1 MNLPSICLNMIVK
14 NESHVVLKTLN
25 NLCSYIDFSYWVI
38 CDTGSTDNT
47 KELIKDFFKEKNI
60 NGELVEH
67 KWKDFGYN
75 RSNALK
81 AAYNKTDYVFIFDAD
96 DEIVGDFKLPNTYDC
111 DRYTLRFGK
120 DFVYIRPLLFNNRKR
135 WCFKGVLHEYLS
147 SIDEVSGDKTITGD
161 YHIESGRT
169 GDRSKNP
176 NKYIDDANILKKAH
190 YDEFDKDYNLSCRY
204 AFYCAQS
211 YKDSGPTYMD
221 DAIEWYKKCLGL
233 NMWLQEKFH
242 SCFTIGELYMI
253 KKDNV
258 NALKYWYKTIEYDS
272 ERIDGIVNAVS
283 FLRNDGQHLL
293 VNALYHKF
301 KNYNK
306 KPEGKLFLF
315 QNLYQ
320 DQLEYQNAISA
331 FYVNDKESGYACCK
345 QILINNV
352 LPYNL
357 LISTIKNCTFYIDLL
372 KADTNKDVLQ
382 LFYSFDSIVS
392 NISNKKEII
401 DENIVTIWNTLFDK
415 NKSTLVKRSNYS
427 FENRTANPK
436 ILLTFTTCKR
446 VDLFKQTVNSM
457 LNHWLDINK
466 VDYWFCVDDNS
477 TEVDRNNMKILY
489 PWVNY
494 YNKTIEEKG
503 HLKSMNIIWD
513 KLNEIQPVYWI
524 HMEDDFLFYNKMNYI
539 EEAIN
544 AMNNELCTSNNV
556 KQVLFNRNYGETI
569 ESYNTRGHI
578 LNNEYSNIALHHF
591 VRGTFPY
598 PNCHYWPHYSFR
610 PSLIDVKTIL
620 ELGNYDSENTFF
632 EMDYANKWA
641 KAGYTSAF
649 FNKMTNRHIGRLTS
663 DRGTKNIKNAYEL
676 NDENQFYKEEP
687 KKVVKNINIKIVNLE
702 RRPDRKE
709 ETVKKLE
716 IAGINNYEF
725 IKAVDGQMLEPTQEL
740 FDLFKGNDFGSRKGF
755 IGCAL
760 SHYNLWNQL
769 LDDKNNDYYLIMED
783 DFSLCTNF
791 KNKLESLK
799 NDFTLRDCVFLGYT
813 MFEKNRQQV
822 KNIYANDA
830 SKTIKVV
837 PLNKDLYIGGYFAY
851 SINKNGA
858 KKMMDYIQT
867 NGIKHGIDY
876 LNKIINNLESYECQ
890 PQLVFSTW
898 SGSEPGKKIDSDIQN
913 FYDCFD
919 FSNIKNNLK
928 EQFTFIQNLDQPGND
943 MYYHNKSLE
952 EQMTIAFKDD
962 MCACFNTLG
971 FFKNKINLDDLR
983 SSPYFSEKDG
993 LYIKKEYYEEEEN
1006 KKEQIETNEKNK
1018 YIRVKMLCNWCSSEQ
1033 LCKEWS
1039 NMCEEGFIWKNM
1051 ELVWTEKREEIDYYI
1066 IINFPPKDAYFEPL
1080 KTIVFQMEP
1089 WVNDLTKNWGVKT
1102 WGEWADPDPD
1112 KFLRVF
1118 SHKSNLNAVQWQIN
1132 IPLNQLKKSIVSIKK
1147 NGVSCVCSSKN
1158 YDEGHILRNNL
1169 IKYLE
1174 EKEINI
1180 HVYGRK
1186 NYHHFKSYNGPLLDD
1201 NKFNGFSP
1209 YKYCFSVENNSEY
1222 NYATEKLW
1230 EPILCESLCFYYGCP
1245 NVTDYIDSNAFVLL
1259 DIYDFEKSYQIIKQ
1273 AIEED
1278 LWSQRIDIIRKEKQR
1293 ILSELGVFPTIQKII
1308 NETNIKKQLKLRRI

>member
-1 MNLPSICLNMIVK
+1 MIVK
-14 NESHVVLKTLN
+14 NESHIVLKTLN

-60 NGELVEH
+60 KGELLEH

-96 DEIVGDFKLPNTYDC
+96 DEIIGDFQLPNTYDC
-111 DRYTLRFGK
+111 DRYTLKFGK
-120 DFVYIRPLLFNNRKR
+120 DFLYVRPLLFNNRKR

-147 SIDEVSGDKTITGD
+147 NIDEVSGDKTITGD

-190 YDEFDKDYNLSCRY
+190 YDEFEKDYNLSCRY

-211 YKDSGPTYMD
+211 YKDSGPTYID

-242 SCFTIGELYMI
+242 SCFTLGELYMI
-253 KKDNV
+253 KKNNV

-345 QILINNV
+345 QILINKV

-392 NISNKKEII
+392 NISNKKEIV

-457 LNHWLDINK
+457 LNHWLDIDK

-477 TEVDRNNMKILY
+477 TEVDRNNMKISY

-513 KLNEIQPVYWI
+513 KLNEIKPVYWI
-524 HMEDDFLFYNKMNYI
+524 HMEDDFLFYSKMNYI

-544 AMNNELCTSNNV
+544 AMNHELCTSSNV

-663 DRGTKNIKNAYEL
+663 DRGTKNVKNAYDL
-676 NDENQFYKEEP
+676 NNENQFYKEEP
-687 KKVVKNINIKIVNLE
+687 NKVAKNINIKIVNLA

-716 IAGINNYEF
+716 TAGIYNYEF
-725 IKAVDGQMLEPTQEL
+725 IKAVDGQVLEPTQEL

-760 SHYNLWNQL
+760 SHYSLWKQL
-769 LDDKNNDYYLIMED
+769 LDDKNHEYYLIMED
-783 DFSLCTNF
+783 DFSLCINF
-791 KNKLESLK
+791 KDKFELLI
-799 NDFTLRDCVFLGYT
+799 NDFTSRDCLFLGYT

-822 KNIYANDA
+822 KNIYDNE
-830 SKTIKVV
+830 SLETVKVT
-837 PLNKDLYIGGYFAY
+837 PLNKELYIGGTFCY
-851 SINKNGA
+851 SINKKGA
-858 KKMMDYIQT
+858 RKIVDYVQN

-876 LNKIINNLESYECQ
+876 VMKITGNLECHESQ
-890 PQLVFSTW
+890 PQLVFSDW
-898 SGSEPGKKIDSDIQN
+898 SGGSESGQKIDSDIQN
-913 FYDCFD
+913 YYDCFD
-919 FSNIKNNLK
+919 FSNVKKNLK
-928 EQFTFIQNLDQPGND
+928 ENFVFIQNLDQHGND
-943 MYYHNKSLE
+943 MYHHKKSLE
-952 EQMTIAFKDD
+952 DQMEIALKDNL
-962 MCACFNTLG
+962 CFGFNTLG
-971 FFKNKINLDDLR
+971 FFKNKIDLTKLK
-983 SSPYFSEKDG
+983 SSPYFSEKDDG
-993 LYIKKEYYEEEEN
+993 LYIKKEYYYEEEEE
-1006 KKEQIETNEKNK
+1006 EQIVRKNK
-1018 YIRVKMLCNWCSSEQ
+1018 NNKNIRVKMLCNWCSSEQ

-1039 NMCEEGFIWKNM
+1039 NMCEEGFVWKNI
-1051 ELVWTEKREEIDYYI
+1051 EFVWTNKREEIDYYV

-1089 WVNDLTKNWGVKT
+1089 WVNDATKNWGVKT

-1132 IPLNQLKKSIVSIKK
+1132 IPLNQLKKSIVSIKQ
-1147 NGVSCVCSSKN
+1147 NGVFCVCSSKN

-1201 NKFNGFSP
+1201 NKFNAFST

-1245 NVTDYIDSNAFVLL
+1245 NVTDYIDSRAFVLL
-1259 DIYDFEKSYQIIKQ
+1259 DINDFEKSYQIIKQ
-1273 AIEED
+1273 AIDED
-1278 LWSQRIDIIRKEKQR
+1278 LWSQRIDFIRQEKQR
-1293 ILSELGVFPTIQKII
+1293 ILNELAFFPTIQKII
-1308 NETNIKKQLKLRRI
+1308 NETNIKQLK

>member
-1 MNLPSICLNMIVK
+1 
-14 NESHVVLKTLN
+14 
-25 NLCSYIDFSYWVI
+25 
-38 CDTGSTDNT
+38 
-47 KELIKDFFKEKNI
+47 
-60 NGELVEH
+60 
-67 KWKDFGYN
+67 
-75 RSNALK
+75 
-81 AAYNKTDYVFIFDAD
+81 
-96 DEIVGDFKLPNTYDC
+96 
-111 DRYTLRFGK
+111 
-120 DFVYIRPLLFNNRKR
+120 
-135 WCFKGVLHEYLS
+135 
-147 SIDEVSGDKTITGD
+147 
-161 YHIESGRT
+161 
-169 GDRSKNP
+169 
-176 NKYIDDANILKKAH
+176 
-190 YDEFDKDYNLSCRY
+190 
-204 AFYCAQS
+204 
-211 YKDSGPTYMD
+211 
-221 DAIEWYKKCLGL
+221 
-233 NMWLQEKFH
+233 
-242 SCFTIGELYMI
+242 
-253 KKDNV
+253 
-258 NALKYWYKTIEYDS
+258 
-272 ERIDGIVNAVS
+272 
-283 FLRNDGQHLL
+283 
-293 VNALYHKF
+293 
-301 KNYNK
+301 
-306 KPEGKLFLF
+306 
-315 QNLYQ
+315 
-320 DQLEYQNAISA
+320 
-331 FYVNDKESGYACCK
+331 
-345 QILINNV
+345 
-352 LPYNL
+352 
-357 LISTIKNCTFYIDLL
+357 
-372 KADTNKDVLQ
+372 
-382 LFYSFDSIVS
+382 
-392 NISNKKEII
+392 
-401 DENIVTIWNTLFDK
+401 
-415 NKSTLVKRSNYS
+415 
-427 FENRTANPK
+427 
-436 ILLTFTTCKR
+436 
-446 VDLFKQTVNSM
+446 
-457 LNHWLDINK
+457 
-466 VDYWFCVDDNS
+466 
-477 TEVDRNNMKILY
+477 
-489 PWVNY
+489 
-494 YNKTIEEKG
+494 
-503 HLKSMNIIWD
+503 
-513 KLNEIQPVYWI
+513 
-524 HMEDDFLFYNKMNYI
+524 
-539 EEAIN
+539 
-544 AMNNELCTSNNV
+544 
-556 KQVLFNRNYGETI
+556 
-569 ESYNTRGHI
+569 
-578 LNNEYSNIALHHF
+578 
-591 VRGTFPY
+591 
-598 PNCHYWPHYSFR
+598 
-610 PSLIDVKTIL
+610 
-620 ELGNYDSENTFF
+620 
-632 EMDYANKWA
+632 
-641 KAGYTSAF
+641 
-649 FNKMTNRHIGRLTS
+649 
-663 DRGTKNIKNAYEL
+663 
-676 NDENQFYKEEP
+676 
-687 KKVVKNINIKIVNLE
+687 
-702 RRPDRKE
+702 
-709 ETVKKLE
+709 
-716 IAGINNYEF
+716 
-725 IKAVDGQMLEPTQEL
+725 MLEPTQEL